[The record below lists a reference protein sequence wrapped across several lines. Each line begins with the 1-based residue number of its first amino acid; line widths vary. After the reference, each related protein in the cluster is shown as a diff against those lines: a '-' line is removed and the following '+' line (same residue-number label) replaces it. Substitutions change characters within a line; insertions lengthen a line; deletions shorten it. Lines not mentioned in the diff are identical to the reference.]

1 MTLDL
6 SLLPREYPRRY
17 LPEGLTFASWNDLEP
32 FFRELEER
40 ELKTAAQAERWLQDL
55 SELLSVASEER
66 SVRYIRMTCDTAN
79 KEYERAYLQFV
90 EEIEPKLKP
99 VMQSLMKRLV
109 ESPAAGVLPE
119 DRYAVLLRSFRNRVE
134 LFREENVPL
143 EVEEEKLSQ
152 HYEKITGAMTVTIN
166 GKELTL
172 QQAAKYLED
181 PDRGVRRDAW
191 EKISERRLRDRDELD
206 GLFDELLSLR
216 QRIAANAGF
225 KDYRAY
231 AFRKRERF
239 DYGPEDCLSFH
250 AAVERQVVPVL
261 VALQERRKAELGVK
275 RLRPWDLDVDPSGK
289 PPLRPFTKAEELV
302 EGVAEIFRRLD
313 PELGELFSILPR
325 YGLLDLE
332 SRKGKAPG
340 GYQETLEERRLP
352 FIFMNAV
359 GRHGDLRTLLHE
371 SGHAFHTLLSRRE
384 PLIFLRRSPLEFA
397 EVASM
402 SMELLTHPHWEVF
415 YAPEDADRARRQ
427 HLEGIVMLLCWI
439 ATVDAFQHWLYTH
452 PEHTQKERAKAWTEL
467 RRKFGGIVDW
477 EGYEEA
483 LGWEWHRQLHIF
495 LYPFYYIEYGIAQL
509 GALGIWTQ
517 SLRDQ
522 KEALGNYK
530 KALSLG
536 GSKPLPELFRAAAL
550 DFDFGERAV
559 SQASA
564 RLRDVL
570 TRSWGS

>member
-1 MTLDL
+1 MDL
-6 SLLPREYPRRY
+6 GPLPREYPRRY
-17 LPEGLTFASWNDLEP
+17 LPKDFTFASWEELEP
-32 FFRELEER
+32 FFRELER
-40 ELKTAAQAERWLQDL
+40 RNLRTAAEAERWLHDL
-55 SELLSVASEER
+55 SELLSAVFEER

-79 KEYERAYLQFV
+79 KEYEQAYLEFV

-99 VMQSLMKRLV
+99 VMQSLIKKFV
-109 ESPAAGVLPE
+109 ESPAAGELPE
-119 DRYAVLLRSFRNRVE
+119 DRYFVLLRSFRNQVE

-152 HYEKITGAMTVTIN
+152 RYQKLTGAMTVTLR

-191 EKISERRLRDRDELD
+191 EKIAERRLRDRDELD

-225 KDYRAY
+225 GDYRAY

-239 DYGPEDCLSFH
+239 DYTPEDCLSFH
-250 AAVERQVVPVL
+250 AAVERHVVPVL

-313 PELGELFSILPR
+313 PELGELFSVLPR

-340 GYQETLEERRLP
+340 GYQATLAERRLP

-371 SGHAFHTLLSRRE
+371 SGHAFHTLLSRDE
-384 PLIFLRRSPLEFA
+384 PLIFLRWPPMEFA

-402 SMELLTHPHWEVF
+402 SMELLTHPYWEVF
-415 YAPEDADRARRQ
+415 YAPEDAARARRQ
-427 HLEGIVMLLCWI
+427 HLEGIVTLLCWI

-452 PEHTQKERAKAWTEL
+452 PEHTQKERVKVWTEL
-467 RRKFGGIVDW
+467 RRRFGGIVDW
-477 EGYEEA
+477 EGYEDA

-495 LYPFYYIEYGIAQL
+495 LHPFYYIEYGIAQL
-509 GALGIWTQ
+509 GALGLWGEAQ
-517 SLRDQ
+517 RDRAGAL
-522 KEALGNYK
+522 EAYK
-530 KALSLG
+530 RALSLG
-536 GSKPLPELFRAAAL
+536 GSRPLPELFRAAGL
-550 DFDFGERAV
+550 EFGLGEEVV
-559 SQASA
+559 SQAA
-564 RLRDVL
+564 EVLRDRL
-570 TRSWGS
+570 GA